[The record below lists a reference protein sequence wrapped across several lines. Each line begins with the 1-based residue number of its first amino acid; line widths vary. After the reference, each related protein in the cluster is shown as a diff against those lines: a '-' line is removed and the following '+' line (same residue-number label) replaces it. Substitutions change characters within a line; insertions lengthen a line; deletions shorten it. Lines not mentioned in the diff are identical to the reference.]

1 MMETRLTELRMATV
15 LYVDDED
22 AIRRA
27 VVTWLTRRGHIVHE
41 AACVASARQVLES
54 QTVDGAFVD
63 LWLGDESG
71 LELQDW
77 IEENRPDLSPNVVF
91 VTGDVAA
98 GESMNHA
105 LAALGKP
112 ILAKP
117 FDLEELDEFV
127 RRWVSPRP
135 KTDA

>member
-1 MMETRLTELRMATV
+1 MATV

-71 LELQDW
+71 LELQNW

-91 VTGDVAA
+91 VTGDVA
-98 GESMNHA
+98 GTESEKF
-105 LAALGKP
+105 LEDSGCQW
-112 ILAKP
+112 LAKP
-117 FDLEELDEFV
+117 FRLGELLRAV
-127 RRWVSPRP
+127 RDGLS
-135 KTDA
+135 

>member
-1 MMETRLTELRMATV
+1 MASV

-27 VVTWLTRRGHIVHE
+27 VVAWLTRRGHTVY
-41 AACVASARQVLES
+41 AAATLADARTLLES
-54 QTVDGAFVD
+54 RSIDGVFVD

-77 IEENRPDLSPNVVF
+77 IDENRPALSSKVVF
-91 VTGDVAA
+91 VTGDA
-98 GESMNHA
+98 GAGANS
-105 LAALGKP
+105 LRSLVALGRP

-117 FDLEELDEFV
+117 FELQELDARVAAWRTEGEG
-127 RRWVSPRP
+127 
-135 KTDA
+135 

>member
-1 MMETRLTELRMATV
+1 MATV

-27 VVTWLTRRGHIVHE
+27 VVAWLTRRGHRVH
-41 AACVASARQVLES
+41 SAGTLADARDLLVS
-54 QTVDGAFVD
+54 QTIDGVFVD

-77 IEENRPDLSPNVVF
+77 IDENRPDLSANIVF

-98 GESMNHA
+98 SDTAMSSIGT
-105 LAALGKP
+105 LGRP
-112 ILAKP
+112 VLAKP
-117 FDLEELDEFV
+117 FELQQLDAFV
-127 RRWVSPRP
+127 ASWVAPEP
-135 KTDA
+135 PP